1 MAQRRA
7 PVWKREILK
16 KYGDRLPFFKT
27 RSPNLRA
34 EEERQVWGKA
44 DL

>member
-1 MAQRRA
+1 M
-7 PVWKREILK
+7 WKREILK
-16 KYGDRLPFFKT
+16 KYGDRDRLPFFKT